1 MSVAHPLATDA
12 TDATDTTDAEDT
24 PALDDRDRRA
34 LLEAMAVDPIAPGM
48 YSVRK
53 EDGTEYIVDIDG
65 NACTC
70 PDFQYR
76 EVECKHLRRAR
87 LEAGDADVDTATAQV
102 ETAIDAADELI
113 DDLAARRADLVRLRA
128 ALARFD

>member
-1 MSVAHPLATDA
+1 MSAAHPLTTDA
-12 TDATDTTDAEDT
+12 TDATDAEDT

-53 EDGTEYIVDIDG
+53 DEGTEYVVDIDG
-65 NACTC
+65 GACTC

-87 LEAGDADVDTATAQV
+87 LEAGEGNVDTAAAQI
-102 ETAIDAADELI
+102 ETAIDAADELM
-113 DDLAARRADLVRLRA
+113 DDLAARRADLLRLRA

>member
-53 EDGTEYIVDIDG
+53 EDGTEYIVDVDG

>member
-53 EDGTEYIVDIDG
+53 EDGTEYIVDVDG

-102 ETAIDAADELI
+102 ETAIDAADELM
-113 DDLAARRADLVRLRA
+113 DDLAARRVDLVRLRA

>member
-1 MSVAHPLATDA
+1 MSVVHPLATDA

-53 EDGTEYIVDIDG
+53 EDGTEYIVDVDG

>member
-53 EDGTEYIVDIDG
+53 EDGTEYIVDVDG

-102 ETAIDAADELI
+102 ETAIDAADELM

>member
-34 LLEAMAVDPIAPGM
+34 LLEVMAVDPIAPRM

-53 EDGTEYIVDIDG
+53 EDGTEYIVDVDG

-113 DDLAARRADLVRLRA
+113 DDLAARRADLLRLRA